1 MDFLKRFVSDDGGAH
16 MVKKE
21 KVDHEEENIEL
32 SLGLSLNGKYGIE
45 KRRMDNNN
53 NMLIRASSV
62 VTDMTSFLTD
72 DQTTSS
78 LTRTCSLPVE
88 MMEDDEFRR
97 KKEMQ
102 SLRRFEAKR
111 KRVEKMKNGTN
122 CEVKKKRCLVNGNNQ
137 VTKSFLPPLPR
148 MPSVGSPGSGGSSG
162 VSDLES
168 LPFSGINKDTD
179 SKSTSQQ
186 SVSQQISNSNLYR
199 SNSVASKPVPE
210 KFTITSSQNVD
221 RNRSKDETLK
231 MMLSDMP
238 CVSTKGDG
246 INGNKIEG
254 FLYRY
259 RKGEEVR
266 IVCVCH
272 GSFLTPAEFVKHG
285 GGGDVEHPLRHI
297 VVNPPSL

>member
-1 MDFLKRFVSDDGGAH
+1 MDFLKRFVSDDGGGVH

-21 KVDHEEENIEL
+21 KVDDDEENIEL
-32 SLGLSLNGKYGIE
+32 SLGLSLNGTYGIE
-45 KRRMDNNN
+45 KRRIDDN
-53 NMLIRASSV
+53 NMLVRASSV
-62 VTDMTSFLTD
+62 VADMTSFLTVD
-72 DQTTSS
+72 DQTTS
-78 LTRTCSLPVE
+78 LTRTCSLPAE
-88 MMEDDEFRR
+88 MMEDEFRK

-111 KRVEKMKNGTN
+111 KRVEKMKNGS
-122 CEVKKKRCLVNGNNQ
+122 CEVKKIRCNLVNGNYD
-137 VTKSFLPPLPR
+137 VTKSFLPPMPR
-148 MPSVGSPGSGGSSG
+148 MSSAGSPGSGGSSG

-168 LPFSGINKDTD
+168 QPVSGTNKDTD

-210 KFTITSSQNVD
+210 KFTITSSQIVD
-221 RNRSKDETLK
+221 RNPSKDETLK

-246 INGNKIEG
+246 INGKKIEG

-285 GGGDVEHPLRHI
+285 GSGDVEHPLRHI